1 MKDREFER
9 KTVSH
14 DELEARKVF
23 RKLEANKAIT
33 EHDAAQKAFNENRER
48 LKAERLA
55 REASGQKAG
64 SS

>member
-14 DELEARKVF
+14 AELEARKVF

-33 EHDAAQKAFNENRER
+33 EYDAAQKAFNENR
-48 LKAERLA
+48 
-55 REASGQKAG
+55 
-64 SS
+64 